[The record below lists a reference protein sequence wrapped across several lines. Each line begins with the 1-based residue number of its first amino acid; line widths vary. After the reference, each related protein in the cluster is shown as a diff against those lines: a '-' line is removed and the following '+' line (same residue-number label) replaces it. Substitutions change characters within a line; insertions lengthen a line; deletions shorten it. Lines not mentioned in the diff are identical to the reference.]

1 MRDGRTVSRIVGI
14 VAAVVAVLSICGIV
28 VTIAINA
35 FVLDKYNAYGEVPI
49 PGKTT
54 LYLPA
59 GDVAINFH
67 TQVIGSTG
75 GGGLPLPPLTMDI
88 TPPAG
93 VPEPDVTESRGG
105 TTTINGDAHR
115 RVWTMRVKGEGGYAV
130 TVDGPVNG
138 FINPRLAFG
147 DNAGMNWPIWMFVV
161 LTVLSADL
169 AIAVWW
175 FRRRR
180 AAARASSPGVIADR
194 VAEPFPE
201 PVSEFRGDP
210 YTPTD
215 EAVRL
220 EQLKTIAALRDSG
233 ALTGKEFEAEK
244 RRILDGR

>member
-1 MRDGRTVSRIVGI
+1 MSDSRTVSRIVVI
-14 VAAVVAVLSICGIV
+14 VAVVIGSLSMVGLIVMLAV
-28 VTIAINA
+28 NA

-49 PGKTT
+49 PGKTVV
-54 LYLPA
+54 YLPA
-59 GDVAINFH
+59 GEVAVNLH
-67 TQVIGSTG
+67 TQVIGSPG
-75 GGGLPLPPLTMDI
+75 GGGLPLPPLSMTI

-93 VPEPDVTESRGG
+93 VPEPDVVESHGG

-115 RVWTMRVKGEGGYAV
+115 RVWTMRVKGEGGYTV
-130 TVDGPVNG
+130 TVDGPVSG

-147 DNAGMNWPIWMFVV
+147 DNAGMAWPLWMFGG

-175 FRRRR
+175 LRRRR
-180 AAARASSPGVIADR
+180 AAVHASRAVPLG
-194 VAEPFPE
+194 EPAA
-201 PVSEFRGDP
+201 EFRADP

-215 EAVRL
+215 GAVRL

-233 ALTGKEFEAEK
+233 ALTNKEFEAEK